1 MVELVIDP
9 TLLILD
15 LGILVISSGV
25 ISSHIFISH
34 SELIN
39 NIKKKIIE
47 IVKMPDAPAPRS
59 SADEPIGHHLTYLV
73 NLFFFLSALCS
84 DCNLHRP
91 LSSLFLF
98 FSVFLSSLRLHQSVA
113 QSDAAATNKI
123 YSSWCQIDQ
132 IQEIRTH
139 WPILSDKPP
148 DD

>member
-47 IVKMPDAPAPRS
+47 IVKNARRWWASVDRTPF
-59 SADEPIGHHLTYLV
+59 
-73 NLFFFLSALCS
+73 NLFGK
-84 DCNLHRP
+84 
-91 LSSLFLF
+91 SLF
-98 FSVFLSSLRLHQSVA
+98 SFLLYVLTVTFIA
-113 QSDAAATNKI
+113 
-123 YSSWCQIDQ
+123 
-132 IQEIRTH
+132 
-139 WPILSDKPP
+139 P
-148 DD
+148 